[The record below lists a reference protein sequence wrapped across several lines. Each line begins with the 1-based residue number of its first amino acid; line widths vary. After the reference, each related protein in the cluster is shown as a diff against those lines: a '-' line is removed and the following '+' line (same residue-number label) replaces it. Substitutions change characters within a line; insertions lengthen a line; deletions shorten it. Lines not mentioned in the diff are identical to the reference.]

1 MKFKLE
7 NKYLRDALELMRN
20 TPLSGYQSIARTRF
34 TKLLVEPLQSYVDS
48 KNELVE
54 QFVARDSSGNPIQQ
68 NNGFKIAEGK
78 EEEFTLANNKLS
90 NQYAEI
96 DKGTYTDHEK
106 DVKDILK
113 NLSQQLTGGQ
123 ADAYAALCDAL
134 DVKFD
139 NNNN

>member
-68 NNGFKIAEGK
+68 NNGFKIEDGK
-78 EEEFTLANNKLS
+78 EEEFTLADNKLS

-106 DVKDILK
+106 DIKEVLK
-113 NLSQQLTGGQ
+113 NLNQPLSGSQ

-134 DVKFD
+134 DVNFD
-139 NNNN
+139 NK